1 MNNGELKKRLTEYFL
16 AQDGEPGPRQK
27 EETVRLCMELME
39 AQAAAPEE
47 RRQSFWG
54 FLSDVFHFEGI
65 PLLLSQ
71 LAVFAAACLAALS
84 SPLGHYELPMYMPLF
99 IFAVTGSGEA
109 ALDGQVGYMASEPGF
124 WKSMTVLDNVGLPLM
139 ADGVTKWE
147 RRDAAM
153 DALESVGLDY
163 AAHTYPKSLS
173 LGEQRLAALAR
184 ALVKK
189 PALLILTEPTSMLD
203 EKETERFVDAL
214 TDRWKKDGSAVLFCG
229 NGIIPADKTIYI

>member
-1 MNNGELKKRLTEYFL
+1 MEPILTLQSISAYDGTGRALLPPMDLTIFPGERVRVITERPRFEAL
-16 AQDGEPGPRQK
+16 AEIIGGLREP
-27 EETVRLCMELME
+27 
-39 AQAAAPEE
+39 
-47 RRQSFWG
+47 
-54 FLSDVFHFEGI
+54 D
-65 PLLLSQ
+65 
-71 LAVFAAACLAALS
+71 
-84 SPLGHYELPMYMPLF
+84 
-99 IFAVTGSGEA
+99 SGEA
-109 ALDGQVGYMASEPGF
+109 ALDGPVGYMAPEPGF
-124 WKSMTVLDNVGLPLM
+124 WNSMTVLDNTALPLM

-173 LGEQRLAALAR
+173 MGEQRLAALAR

-214 TDRWKKDGSAVLFCG
+214 TARWEKNGSAVLFCG
-229 NGIIPADKTIYI
+229 SGIIPADKTIDI